1 MQNVPGLNAATPV
14 LDIAVHTN
22 AAQMLHSVPTPAVD
36 GSAAKD
42 VTAYSVLSVAP
53 EVNVPS
59 FAQELCAANIA
70 RATDARRFVKAPC
83 ALPIAKERSA
93 ITVQTTQQCV
103 PLLLAPWS
111 RARLQTF
118 QPTTNLLGQA
128 NVFWNLRQLLQ
139 LLHQLLQLLHQ
150 LPRPRQ
156 LLRHPSRLLQRQL
169 ICATL
174 SSARF
179 GATTNVSNRQNP
191 LSRVSTDPPPFFLI
205 LFLGF
210 FSAVTQSL
218 HDAQPTQ
225 VAYGLIHS
233 DTARQQEK
241 MLHLN

>member
-1 MQNVPGLNAATPV
+1 M
-14 LDIAVHTN
+14 
-22 AAQMLHSVPTPAVD
+22 
-36 GSAAKD
+36 
-42 VTAYSVLSVAP
+42 
-53 EVNVPS
+53 
-59 FAQELCAANIA
+59 
-70 RATDARRFVKAPC
+70 
-83 ALPIAKERSA
+83 
-93 ITVQTTQQCV
+93 QTTQQCV

-128 NVFWNLRQLLQ
+128 NVFWNLRQLLCQPPRQ
-139 LLHQLLQLLHQ
+139 LLHQLLHQLLLQLLQLLHQ

-225 VAYGLIHS
+225 VAYGLIH
-233 DTARQQEK
+233 TARQQEK